1 MLRTFIAG
9 VAGSLGLLT
18 NRLSQAHLLTLK
30 LSLGLADDLVD
41 GLVVAK
47 ELKLLLCQLQV
58 VLCEAN
64 HVIAVQ
70 LDGADHAENNATVGK
85 SGLDPRLLGSE
96 ATISRQAL
104 PRIGVFSRQFV

>member
-1 MLRTFIAG
+1 MLRTFIAR

-41 GLVVAK
+41 CLMVAK
-47 ELKLLLCQLQV
+47 KLKLLLCQLQV
-58 VLCEAN
+58 VLCKAN
-64 HVIAVQ
+64 HIVAVQ
-70 LDGADHAENNATVGK
+70 LDGSNHTENNATVGK

-104 PRIGVFSRQFV
+104 LRIGVFSR